1 MYDDWRRHPAFWS
14 VWAGYQKGM
23 LMRRLVLVFLA
34 IATLMMTGCSQDGSA
49 TTTGSS
55 GAAST
60 VLESTTLP
68 TTTDSDSSPTT
79 SAAVDESVDP
89 WGLSETDI
97 PTTQTAVTKVFLAMP
112 DDIDGMTANRD
123 PDTDHVA
130 YVFYEKDVDVW
141 TGIMWSQF
149 GRDADE
155 VIDSLRTVSEEEMF
169 TIESSSLDPTEGFVW
184 LVGTAI
190 EPDRVVYLSWWGDPT
205 DGSLFFVEADS
216 LEHRTAVMEAF
227 TAVVAD

>member
-1 MYDDWRRHPAFWS
+1 
-14 VWAGYQKGM
+14 M
-23 LMRRLVLVFLA
+23 LMGRLLALLA
-34 IATLMMTGCSQDGSA
+34 IATLVMAGCSQDGSA

-60 VLESTTLP
+60 AVESTTLP
-68 TTTDSDSSPTT
+68 TTTDPDSSPTT
-79 SAAVDESVDP
+79 SAAVDVSADP
-89 WGLSETDI
+89 WGLSGTDI
-97 PTTQTAVTKVFLAMP
+97 PTTQAEVTKVFLAMP
-112 DDIDGMTANRD
+112 DDIEGMTASRD

-130 YVFYEKDVDVW
+130 YVFYEKNIDVW

-149 GRDADE
+149 GHNADE

-169 TIESSSLDPTEGFVW
+169 TIESSSLDSTEGFVW
-184 LVGTAI
+184 LEGTAV
-190 EPDRVVYLSWWGDPT
+190 EPDRVVYLAWWGDPT

-227 TAVVAD
+227 TTIVAG